1 MEGSRLETTAL
12 LDRVRQGSNEARN
25 ELVPRVYQEL
35 HRIAKRQMRREAQG
49 HTLQPTALVNEAYLK
64 LIDQSTGWQ
73 NRTHFFA
80 VAAQVMRR
88 LLVDHARSRR
98 AEKRGGGMVHVDVDH
113 HAIGVDAEMDRVL
126 TIDEALTRL
135 ATFDS
140 RQSRIV
146 ELRFFGGLKDE
157 EIAEV
162 LGISLRT
169 VRRDWQMA
177 KAWLY
182 GELGGSST
190 VDTP

>member
-1 MEGSRLETTAL
+1 MEGSRLEITAL
-12 LDRVRQGSNEARN
+12 LDRVRQGSAEARN

-35 HRIAKRQMRREAQG
+35 HKIAKRQMRREAQA
-49 HTLQPTALVNEAYLK
+49 HTLQPTALVNEAYIK

-98 AEKRGGGMVHVDVDH
+98 AAKRGGGIVHVDIDQ
-113 HAIGVDAEMDRVL
+113 HAPGVDAEMDRVL
-126 TIDEALTRL
+126 AIDEALTRL
-135 ATFDS
+135 AGFDA
-140 RQSRIV
+140 RQSQIV

-162 LGISLRT
+162 LGVAVRT

-182 GELGGSST
+182 GELNGRSP